1 MSRDTARENSELRHR
16 LRRAEDLLRVAAL
29 AVGDDPAKQWL
40 ARALLAG
47 VGSGRMESAGEPAA
61 PPITTG
67 EPAARD
73 TQQQE

>member
-16 LRRAEDLLRVAAL
+16 LRRAEELLRVAAL

-47 VGSGRMESAGEPAA
+47 VGRMESAGEPAA